1 LRVES
6 SKLKGF
12 CFEPCL
18 PAAEGFGRREL
29 SPLSLI
35 WVMRKE
41 LSMNEVKVGEV
52 RIGKGNPLVLIAGPC
67 VLEGEEIV
75 LEIAKQLKEL
85 CVSLKI
91 PFIFK
96 ASYEKDNRGSEK
108 SYKGPGLE
116 DGLRVLA
123 KVKEKVGVPVLSD
136 VHRIE
141 DVNRAKEV
149 LDIIQVPAF
158 LCQQTSLLLKVGE
171 AGRVVNIKKGQFVA
185 PENMAGAVKK
195 IYSTGNRQ
203 VLLTERGTCFGYNKL
218 ISDFCSIP
226 IMQEI
231 GCPVIFDAT
240 HVIRNYGIPSE
251 DPRGGSPEYVP
262 HLSRAAVAVGC
273 NGLFLETH
281 LRPSQALCDAS
292 SMIPLNEMEN
302 LLRQTKAIHDMGRTW
317 GIT

>member
-1 LRVES
+1 
-6 SKLKGF
+6 
-12 CFEPCL
+12 
-18 PAAEGFGRREL
+18 
-29 SPLSLI
+29 
-35 WVMRKE
+35 
-41 LSMNEVKVGEV
+41 MNEVRVGAI

-67 VLEGEEIV
+67 VLEGEAIA
-75 LEIAKQLKEL
+75 LEIARALKKVCEG
-85 CVSLKI
+85 LKI
-91 PFIFK
+91 PLIFK

-108 SYKGPGLE
+108 SYRGPGLE
-116 DGLRVLA
+116 KGLRVLA
-123 KVKEKVGVPVLSD
+123 KVKEEIGIPVLSD
-136 VHRIE
+136 VQRME
-141 DVNRAKEV
+141 DVDWAKEV
-149 LDIIQVPAF
+149 LDVIQVPAF

-171 AGRVVNIKKGQFVA
+171 AGKVVNIKKGQFLA

-195 IYSTGNRQ
+195 IHSTGNHQ

-226 IMQEI
+226 ILQEI

-251 DPRGGSPEYVP
+251 DPRGGSPRYVP

-281 LRPSQALCDAS
+281 PRPSEALCDAS
-292 SMIPLNEMEN
+292 SMIPLNDMEN
-302 LLRQTKAIHDMGRTW
+302 LLRQTKAIHDLVRSW

>member
-1 LRVES
+1 
-6 SKLKGF
+6 
-12 CFEPCL
+12 
-18 PAAEGFGRREL
+18 
-29 SPLSLI
+29 
-35 WVMRKE
+35 
-41 LSMNEVKVGEV
+41 MNEVRVGEI

-67 VLEGEEIV
+67 VLEGET
-75 LEIAKQLKEL
+75 LTFEIAYRLKEICERL
-85 CVSLKI
+85 EI

-116 DGLRVLA
+116 RGLEILL
-123 KVKEKVGVPVLSD
+123 KVKEKVGVYILSD

-141 DVNRAKEV
+141 DVDQAKEV

-158 LCQQTSLLLKVGE
+158 LCQQTSLLLKVGG
-171 AGRVVNIKKGQFVA
+171 AGKVVNIKKGQFVA

-195 IYSTGNRQ
+195 VYSTGNRQ

-240 HVIRNYGIPSE
+240 HVVRNYGIPSE
-251 DPRGGSPEYVP
+251 DPRGGSPQFVP
-262 HLSRAAVAVGC
+262 YLIRAASAVGC

-281 LRPSQALCDAS
+281 PQPSQALCDAS
-292 SMIPLNEMEN
+292 SMIPLQEIEN
-302 LLRQTKAIHDMGRTW
+302 LLRQSKAIHEMVRSW
-317 GIT
+317 GVV

>member
-1 LRVES
+1 
-6 SKLKGF
+6 
-12 CFEPCL
+12 
-18 PAAEGFGRREL
+18 
-29 SPLSLI
+29 
-35 WVMRKE
+35 
-41 LSMNEVKVGEV
+41 MNEVRVGEI

-67 VLEGEEIV
+67 VLEGEAIT

-85 CVSLKI
+85 CGALKI

-96 ASYEKDNRGSEK
+96 ASFEKDNRGSEK
-108 SYKGPGLE
+108 SYMGPGLE
-116 DGLRVLA
+116 EGLKILS
-123 KVKEKVGVPVLSD
+123 KVKEKLGVPVLSD
-136 VHRIE
+136 VHRME
-141 DVNRAKEV
+141 DVDRAKEV

-171 AGRVVNIKKGQFVA
+171 AGRAVNIKKGQFVA

-195 IYSTGNRQ
+195 IYSTGNHQ

-226 IMQEI
+226 LMQEI

-240 HVIRNYGIPSE
+240 HVVRNYGIPSE
-251 DPRGGSPEYVP
+251 DPRGGSPQYVP

-281 LRPSQALCDAS
+281 PKPSQALCDAS
-292 SMIPLNEMEN
+292 SMIPLNEMEG
-302 LLRQTKAIHDMGRTW
+302 LLRQTKAIHDMVRTW
-317 GIT
+317 GIV

>member
-1 LRVES
+1 LNLIS
-6 SKLKGF
+6 TKG
-12 CFEPCL
+12 
-18 PAAEGFGRREL
+18 
-29 SPLSLI
+29 
-35 WVMRKE
+35 KE
-41 LSMNEVKVGEV
+41 KSMEEVRVGEI

-67 VLEGEEIV
+67 VLEGEELA
-75 LEIAKQLKEL
+75 LEIAGWLKEL
-85 CVSLKI
+85 CSTLKI
-91 PFIFK
+91 PLIFK

-116 DGLRVLA
+116 EGLRILA

-141 DVNRAKEV
+141 DVDRAKEV
-149 LDIIQVPAF
+149 LDIIQIPAF

-185 PENMAGAVKK
+185 PESMGGAVKK
-195 IYSTGNRQ
+195 IHSTGNRQ

-218 ISDFCSIP
+218 LSDFCSIP
-226 IMQEI
+226 IMQEV

-240 HVIRNYGIPSE
+240 HVVRNYGIPSE
-251 DPRGGSPEYVP
+251 DPRGGSPQFVP

-281 LRPSQALCDAS
+281 PNPSQALCDAS
-292 SMIPLNEMEN
+292 SMMPLNEMET
-302 LLRQTKAIHDMGRTW
+302 LLRQTKSLHDMVRTW
-317 GIT
+317 GIV

>member
-1 LRVES
+1 
-6 SKLKGF
+6 
-12 CFEPCL
+12 
-18 PAAEGFGRREL
+18 
-29 SPLSLI
+29 
-35 WVMRKE
+35 
-41 LSMNEVKVGEV
+41 MNEVRVGEI

-67 VLEGEEIV
+67 VLEGEAIT

-85 CVSLKI
+85 CGALKI

-96 ASYEKDNRGSEK
+96 ASFEKDNRGSEK
-108 SYKGPGLE
+108 SYMGPGLE
-116 DGLRVLA
+116 EGLKILS
-123 KVKEKVGVPVLSD
+123 KVKEKLGVPVLSD
-136 VHRIE
+136 VHRME
-141 DVNRAKEV
+141 DVDRAKEV

-195 IYSTGNRQ
+195 IYSTGNHQ

-226 IMQEI
+226 LMQEI

-240 HVIRNYGIPSE
+240 HVVRNYGIPSE
-251 DPRGGSPEYVP
+251 DPKGGSPQYVP

-281 LRPSQALCDAS
+281 PKPSQALCDAS
-292 SMIPLNEMEN
+292 SMIPLNEMEG
-302 LLRQTKAIHDMGRTW
+302 LLRQTKAIHDMVRTW
-317 GIT
+317 GIV

>member
-1 LRVES
+1 
-6 SKLKGF
+6 
-12 CFEPCL
+12 
-18 PAAEGFGRREL
+18 
-29 SPLSLI
+29 
-35 WVMRKE
+35 
-41 LSMNEVKVGEV
+41 MNEVRVGEI

-67 VLEGEEIV
+67 VLEGEAIA

-85 CVSLKI
+85 CGSLKI

-108 SYKGPGLE
+108 SYIGLGLE
-116 DGLRVLA
+116 EGLRVLA
-123 KVKEKVGVPVLSD
+123 KVKEKVDVPVLSD

-141 DVNRAKEV
+141 DVDRAKEV

-158 LCQQTSLLLKVGE
+158 LCQQTSLLLRVGE
-171 AGRVVNIKKGQFVA
+171 SGRVVNIKKGQFVA

-240 HVIRNYGIPSE
+240 HVVRNYGIPSE
-251 DPRGGSPEYVP
+251 DPRGGSPQYVP

-281 LRPSQALCDAS
+281 PRPSQALCDAS
-292 SMIPLNEMEN
+292 SMIPLNEMEG
-302 LLRQTKAIHDMGRTW
+302 LLRQTKDIHDMVRGWRLA
-317 GIT
+317 

>member
-1 LRVES
+1 
-6 SKLKGF
+6 
-12 CFEPCL
+12 
-18 PAAEGFGRREL
+18 
-29 SPLSLI
+29 
-35 WVMRKE
+35 MD
-41 LSMNEVKVGEV
+41 EVRVGEI

-75 LEIAKQLKEL
+75 LEIAKQLKKL
-85 CVSLKI
+85 CGSLKI

-116 DGLRVLA
+116 EGLKLLA

-136 VHRIE
+136 VHRTE
-141 DVNRAKEV
+141 DVDRAKEV

-171 AGRVVNIKKGQFVA
+171 AGRVVNIKKGQFIA
-185 PENMAGAVKK
+185 PENMAGAVRK

-226 IMQEI
+226 IMQGI

-251 DPRGGSPEYVP
+251 DPRGGSPQYVP
-262 HLSRAAVAVGC
+262 HLCRAAVAAGC

-281 LRPSQALCDAS
+281 PKPNQALCDAS
-292 SMIPLNEMEN
+292 SMIPLHEMEN
-302 LLRQTKAIHDMGRTW
+302 LLRQTKAIHDMMRTW
-317 GIT
+317 GVS

>member
-1 LRVES
+1 
-6 SKLKGF
+6 
-12 CFEPCL
+12 
-18 PAAEGFGRREL
+18 
-29 SPLSLI
+29 
-35 WVMRKE
+35 MD
-41 LSMNEVKVGEV
+41 EVRVGEI

-75 LEIAKQLKEL
+75 LEIAKQLKKL
-85 CVSLKI
+85 CGSLKI

-108 SYKGPGLE
+108 SYKGPGLKE
-116 DGLRVLA
+116 GLKLLA
-123 KVKEKVGVPVLSD
+123 KVKEKAGVPVLSD
-136 VHRIE
+136 VHRTE
-141 DVNRAKEV
+141 DVDRAKEV

-171 AGRVVNIKKGQFVA
+171 TGRVVNIKKGQFIA
-185 PENMAGAVKK
+185 PESMAGAVKK
-195 IYSTGNRQ
+195 IYSTGNHQ

-240 HVIRNYGIPSE
+240 HVVRNYGIPSE
-251 DPRGGSPEYVP
+251 DPRGGSPQFVP
-262 HLSRAAVAVGC
+262 YLCRAAVAVGC

-281 LRPSQALCDAS
+281 PKPSQALCDAS
-292 SMIPLNEMEN
+292 SMIPLNEMEA
-302 LLRQTKAIHDMGRTW
+302 LLRQSKAIHDMVRAW

>member
-1 LRVES
+1 
-6 SKLKGF
+6 
-12 CFEPCL
+12 
-18 PAAEGFGRREL
+18 
-29 SPLSLI
+29 
-35 WVMRKE
+35 
-41 LSMNEVKVGEV
+41 MNEVRVGKI

-67 VLEGEEIV
+67 VLEGEALA
-75 LEIAKQLKEL
+75 LEIARKLKEL
-85 CVSLKI
+85 CGTLKI

-108 SYKGPGLE
+108 SYIGPGLKE
-116 DGLRVLA
+116 GLKILA
-123 KVKEKVGVPVLSD
+123 KVKEKVGIPVLSD
-136 VHRIE
+136 IHRME
-141 DVNRAKEV
+141 DVDRAKEV

-158 LCQQTSLLLKVGE
+158 LCQQTSLLLKVGK

-226 IMQEI
+226 LMQEI

-240 HVIRNYGIPSE
+240 HVVRNYGIPSE
-251 DPRGGSPEYVP
+251 DPRGGSPQYVP

-281 LRPSQALCDAS
+281 PKPSQALCDAS
-292 SMIPLNEMEN
+292 SMIPLKKMEG
-302 LLRQTKAIHDMGRTW
+302 LLRQTKAIHDMVRTW
-317 GIT
+317 GIV